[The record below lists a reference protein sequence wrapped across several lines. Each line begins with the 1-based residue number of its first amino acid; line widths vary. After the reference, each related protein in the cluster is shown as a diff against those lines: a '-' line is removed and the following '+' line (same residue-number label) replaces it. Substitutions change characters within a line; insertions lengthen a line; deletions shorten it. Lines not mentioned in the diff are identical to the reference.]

1 MTKHQ
6 KRLTIPRSW
15 KLPKKVKKWA
25 PKTSPGPH
33 STEWSVPIL
42 IALRDMLEVCDTA
55 SEARKILA
63 GRNVFV
69 DGKVIINPKHPVGFM
84 DVLSIPKTNSH
95 YRVLFD
101 KRGKIVLTPI
111 PKENSIWKMVKIV
124 DKTTVKKGLTQ
135 LNLHDGRNIIVKNDR
150 FKTKDVLKME
160 IPGQKMLGVYQFAK
174 GNLAM
179 ITRGKH
185 AGSIHRIE
193 DFSITRSSKPNIV
206 TLEGGLSTIMDYIFI
221 IGKKTPE
228 ITVPEV
234 KVL

>member
-1 MTKHQ
+1 MSKHQ

-15 KLPKKVKKWA
+15 KLAKKVFKWA

-33 STEWSVPIL
+33 SKEWSVPVIV
-42 IALRDMLEVCDTA
+42 AMRDMLKVCDTA
-55 SEARKILA
+55 REARKILA
-63 GRNVFV
+63 ARDVLI
-69 DGKVIINPKHPVGFM
+69 DGKVVINPKYPVGFM
-84 DVLSIPKTNSH
+84 DVMSIPKTNSH

-124 DKTTVKKGLTQ
+124 NKKTVKGGRTQ
-135 LNLHDGRNIIVKNDR
+135 LNLHDGRNIVVKNDR

-160 IPGQKMLGVYQFAK
+160 IPGQKMLGVYQFSE

-179 ITRGKH
+179 ITGGKH

-193 DFSITRSSKPNIV
+193 EITVTRSSRPNIV
-206 TLEGGLSTIMDYIFI
+206 NLEGGLSTIMNYIFI

-234 KVL
+234 KLL